1 MITPEWTW
9 RFDDA
14 TGEPVDEV
22 SPVLTGQFEAE
33 EWLGLHWR
41 ELAGRGVAQA
51 QLLRRGRPSAPA
63 VDLVSSLLAVEPHE

>member
-9 RFDDA
+9 GFDDA

-22 SPVLTGQFEAE
+22 SPVLTSQFEAE

-41 ELAGRGVAQA
+41 ELAGRGVARA
-51 QLLRRGRPSAPA
+51 QLLRRGRPAAPA
-63 VDLVSSLLAVEPHE
+63 VDLASSLRAVESPE